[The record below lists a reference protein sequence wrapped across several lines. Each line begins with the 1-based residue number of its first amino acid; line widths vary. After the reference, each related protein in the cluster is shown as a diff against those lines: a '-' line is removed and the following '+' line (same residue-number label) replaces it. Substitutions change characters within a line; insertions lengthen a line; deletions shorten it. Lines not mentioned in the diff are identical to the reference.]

1 MGWPTARACR
11 SGEESQQPTC
21 PQVRYGRKCTHS
33 VPSRR
38 HSSHPFGVCGYTC
51 RIMLRW
57 GSLTVDV
64 GVLAVSLPLRMSS
77 MLAGGRGPHIIR
89 PASSVLGRG
98 TGLAGRGMSAGPES
112 GRLGR
117 SPCPDSPT
125 ARSSRSVPPRGW
137 SRRAHRDADPGPA
150 PNSVDRGDHRPAVRD
165 RRLRPPGPAA
175 AARCR
180 PAHPGT
186 AHRVARRAGQLV
198 PDAAQRSAPG
208 RGRGPAPSAAAL
220 ASRIECTCP

>member
-1 MGWPTARACR
+1 MGWHDRAGVPERRRVAAADVPAGQAR
-11 SGEESQQPTC
+11 
-21 PQVRYGRKCTHS
+21 PQV
-33 VPSRR
+33 
-38 HSSHPFGVCGYTC
+38 HPFRPEPEAFLASVRC
-51 RIMLRW
+51 LRVH
-57 GSLTVDV
+57 LPDHARV
-64 GVLAVSLPLRMSS
+64 GVAHRRRWRARRFASAAHLP

-150 PNSVDRGDHRPAVRD
+150 PNSVGRGDHRPAVRD
-165 RRLRPPGPAA
+165 RRLRPPGRAA
-175 AARCR
+175 AARC

-186 AHRVARRAGQLV
+186 AHRVARRAGQPV

>member
-1 MGWPTARACR
+1 MADRAGVPERRRVAAADVPAGQAR
-11 SGEESQQPTC
+11 
-21 PQVRYGRKCTHS
+21 PQV
-33 VPSRR
+33 
-38 HSSHPFGVCGYTC
+38 HPFRPEPEAFLASVRC
-51 RIMLRW
+51 LQVH
-57 GSLTVDV
+57 LPDHAQV
-64 GVLAVSLPLRMSS
+64 GVAHRRRWRARCFASAAHLP

-98 TGLAGRGMSAGPES
+98 TGLAGRGMAAGPES